1 MTRFDVELTRTIAA
15 PRSAVYRALV
25 DPALLVQW
33 MNPPGFEGSS
43 AVVEERLGGRHR
55 VEYRASDGG
64 QHAFDSV
71 IRELVPD
78 ERIVLDFAFEGA
90 EPGQR
95 MGDTLLTLTLRD
107 AADGGTELRLVHA
120 NVTVAPPITGESV
133 EYGWNA
139 VLEKLNTLYEKR
151 S

>member
-15 PRSAVYRALV
+15 PRGEVYRALI

-33 MNPPGFEGSS
+33 MNPPGFEGSN
-43 AVVEERLGGRHR
+43 AVVEERVGGRHR
-55 VEYRASDGG
+55 VEYRAPDGA

-71 IRELVPD
+71 IRELVPE

-95 MGDTLLTLTLRD
+95 MDETLLTLTLRD
-107 AADGGTELRLVHA
+107 ADDGGTELRLVHT
-120 NVTVAPPITGESV
+120 NLTLAPPITDESV

-139 VLEKLNTLYEKR
+139 VLVKLNTLYQR